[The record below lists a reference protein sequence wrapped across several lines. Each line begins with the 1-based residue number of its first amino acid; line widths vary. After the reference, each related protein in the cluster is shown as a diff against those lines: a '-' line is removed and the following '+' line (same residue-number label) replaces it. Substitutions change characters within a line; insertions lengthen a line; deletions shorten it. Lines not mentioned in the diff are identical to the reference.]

1 MDGAGPLTPV
11 GVRTRDAKQAR
22 IRCPCDWEHAL
33 VLSGR
38 QAVPS
43 RLWTRGCAAHTATL
57 NCMNLYLEL
66 VIVASVTALAAS
78 AGTWLAGRWLQ
89 QCDEHRRG
97 VAASRLVYLELSRN
111 HQSVMAFRKGGRSS
125 QSLGF
130 LSSAAWEALQ
140 VDVARIVDRRY
151 IATIALP
158 YFWISTLRAVQGIN
172 WLDKGYAK
180 LSGAEREWFT
190 QVEDTSRE
198 ALDRLSPVVWD
209 KDQVERL
216 RDAVPNDGPRRASTP
231 AAAGRLL
238 GRIRQRLRRQ
248 PRTAL

>member
-1 MDGAGPLTPV
+1 
-11 GVRTRDAKQAR
+11 
-22 IRCPCDWEHAL
+22 
-33 VLSGR
+33 
-38 QAVPS
+38 
-43 RLWTRGCAAHTATL
+43 
-57 NCMNLYLEL
+57 MNLYLEL

-89 QCDEHRRG
+89 QRDERRRG

-111 HQSVMAFRKGGRSS
+111 RQSVMAFRKGGRSS

-140 VDVARIVDRRY
+140 VDVARIVDKRY
-151 IATIALP
+151 IATVALP

-198 ALDRLSPVVWD
+198 ALDRLGRVVWD

-216 RDAVPNDGPRRASTP
+216 RDTVPNDGPRQASTP